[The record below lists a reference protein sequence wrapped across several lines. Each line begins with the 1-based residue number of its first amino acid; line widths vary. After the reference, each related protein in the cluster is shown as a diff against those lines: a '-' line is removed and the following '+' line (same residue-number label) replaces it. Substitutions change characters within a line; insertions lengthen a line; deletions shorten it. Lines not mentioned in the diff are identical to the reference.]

1 MTLEIISLKANFLSM
16 KFETVWS
23 CLAVFFILILD
34 ASKTHLSRLFP
45 ELLCDSSHAVRMYM
59 AEAIGI
65 VFLKSKSKSLSI
77 PEMPVV
83 QDELFDIVTRCLSKS
98 LVVQVS

>member
-1 MTLEIISLKANFLSM
+1 
-16 KFETVWS
+16 
-23 CLAVFFILILD
+23 
-34 ASKTHLSRLFP
+34 
-45 ELLCDSSHAVRMYM
+45 M